1 MQIIKNT
8 LNKDSTSK
16 YPISDKTCFIDIET
30 TGLNRQYNSIY
41 LIGMLYYEQDN
52 WVLLQIFA
60 DLIDEEEKVLTNFI
74 SLLSKYNKIITFN
87 GDSFDI
93 PFINYRLG
101 KYGIFGE
108 IKEESSLDLYKI
120 VKRNKDYLNLENL
133 KLKTL
138 EKYIGIYRD
147 DIYSGKECIDFYFEY
162 TRTKN
167 IELAQRVL
175 KHNFD
180 DLYYMPDIIKILQ
193 IINEKKTLK
202 IQINDFELSLL
213 LHNINIKGDLF
224 KLSGDIDCQEQ
235 IKLLHFDNSFKLSF
249 MDDNTFELVIEINK
263 GLVTPDTIGI
273 YINLIDLNLSE
284 GFIDYTSYNMP
295 KNIILL
301 KVENRYFMDNIMRVL
316 KEIVLYT
323 LSGY

>member
-30 TGLNRQYNSIY
+30 TGLSRQYNSIY

-52 WVLLQIFA
+52 WELLQIFA
-60 DLIDEEEKVLTNFI
+60 DLIDEEEEVLRIFI

-93 PFINYRLG
+93 PFINYRLE

-108 IKEESSLDLYKI
+108 IKEQSSLDLYKI
-120 VKRNKDYLNLENL
+120 VKHNKEYLNLENL

-138 EKYIGIYRD
+138 EKYMGIYRD

-162 TRTKN
+162 TRTKKM
-167 IELAQRVL
+167 ELAKRVL

-202 IQINDFELSLL
+202 IQINDFKLSLL
-213 LHNINIKGDLF
+213 LYNINIKGDLF
-224 KLSGDIDCQEQ
+224 KLSGAIDCQEQ

-249 MDDNTFELVIEINK
+249 MDDNTFELALEIHK

-273 YINLIDLNLSE
+273 YINLNDLNLSE
-284 GFIDYTSYNMP
+284 VFVDSTSYNMP

-301 KVENRYFMDNIMRVL
+301 KVEKRYFMDNIMRVL

-323 LSGY
+323 LSEY